1 MENRIYPMPLI
12 GDKAP
17 AFEAESTQGKIR
29 FPKDFKGKW
38 VVFFS
43 HPSDFTPI
51 CTTEFVLFGAMQEEF
66 EALNCKLLG
75 LSVGT
80 NASHI
85 AWMRSIHDRIE
96 YKGHRHVA
104 LRFPLI
110 ADMSMEVARM
120 YGMIQPSA
128 STTAAVRTV
137 FFIDPAATIRA
148 VISYPMQLGRNFD
161 ELKRI
166 LVGLQTIDR
175 HHVALPADWRPG
187 DDIVVPAPATYDGTD
202 ASVEGMTC
210 CDWYFCTR
218 PLAETK
224 ESPVEGAPKHAAER
238 HATAGKE
245 RSEADAP
252 AKEACTAKM
261 R

>member
-1 MENRIYPMPLI
+1 MPLI

-38 VVFFS
+38 VIFFS

-137 FFIDPAATIRA
+137 FFIDPAATVRA
-148 VISYPMQLGRNFD
+148 VVSYPMQLGRNFD

-187 DDIVVPAPATYDGTD
+187 DDIVVPAPVTYDGTD
-202 ASVEGMTC
+202 ASAEGMTC

-224 ESPVEGAPKHAAER
+224 ESPVEGAPKHADER

>member
-17 AFEAESTQGKIR
+17 AFEADSTQGKIR

-38 VVFFS
+38 VIFFS

-51 CTTEFVLFGAMQEEF
+51 CTTEFVMFGAMQEEF

-85 AWMRSIHDRIE
+85 AWMRSIRDRIE
-96 YKGHRHVA
+96 FKGHSHVA

-137 FFIDPAATIRA
+137 FFIDPAATVRA

-161 ELKRI
+161 ELKRVLI
-166 LVGLQTIDR
+166 GLQTIDR

-202 ASVEGMTC
+202 ASAEGMKC

-218 PLAETK
+218 PLAEPTK
-224 ESPVEGAPKHAAER
+224 MPEESAPKQTAAREQR
-238 HATAGKE
+238 QTAG
-245 RSEADAP
+245 AA
-252 AKEACTAKM
+252 AKEHCPAET

>member
-1 MENRIYPMPLI
+1 MENRTYPMPLI

-38 VVFFS
+38 VIFFS

-137 FFIDPAATIRA
+137 FFIDPAATVRA
-148 VISYPMQLGRNFD
+148 VVSYPMQLGRNFD

-202 ASVEGMTC
+202 ASAEGMTC

-224 ESPVEGAPKHAAER
+224 ESPVEGAPKHADER

-245 RSEADAP
+245 RSAADAP

>member
-38 VVFFS
+38 VIFFS

-202 ASVEGMTC
+202 ASAEGMTC

-224 ESPVEGAPKHAAER
+224 ESPVEGAPKHADER

>member
-1 MENRIYPMPLI
+1 
-12 GDKAP
+12 
-17 AFEAESTQGKIR
+17 
-29 FPKDFKGKW
+29 
-38 VVFFS
+38 
-43 HPSDFTPI
+43 
-51 CTTEFVLFGAMQEEF
+51 
-66 EALNCKLLG
+66 
-75 LSVGT
+75 
-80 NASHI
+80 
-85 AWMRSIHDRIE
+85 
-96 YKGHRHVA
+96 
-104 LRFPLI
+104 
-110 ADMSMEVARM
+110 
-120 YGMIQPSA
+120 MIQPSA

-202 ASVEGMTC
+202 ASAEGMTC

-224 ESPVEGAPKHAAER
+224 ESPVEGAPKHADER

-245 RSEADAP
+245 RSAADAP

>member
-38 VVFFS
+38 VIFFS

-187 DDIVVPAPATYDGTD
+187 DDIVVPAPVTYDGTD
-202 ASVEGMTC
+202 ASAEGMTC

-224 ESPVEGAPKHAAER
+224 VSPVEGAPKHADER

>member
-38 VVFFS
+38 VIFFS

-187 DDIVVPAPATYDGTD
+187 DDIVVPAPVTYDGTD
-202 ASVEGMTC
+202 ASAEGMTC

-224 ESPVEGAPKHAAER
+224 ESPVEGAPKHADER

>member
-1 MENRIYPMPLI
+1 MENRTYPMPLI

-38 VVFFS
+38 VIFFS

-137 FFIDPAATIRA
+137 FFIDPAATVRA
-148 VISYPMQLGRNFD
+148 VVSYPMQLGRNFD

-202 ASVEGMTC
+202 ASAEGMTC

-224 ESPVEGAPKHAAER
+224 ESPVEGAPKHADER

>member
-38 VVFFS
+38 VIFFS

-202 ASVEGMTC
+202 ASAEGMTC

-224 ESPVEGAPKHAAER
+224 ESPVEGAPKHADER

-245 RSEADAP
+245 RSAADAP

>member
-1 MENRIYPMPLI
+1 MENRTYPMPLI

-38 VVFFS
+38 VIFFS

-128 STTAAVRTV
+128 STTAAVRSV

-187 DDIVVPAPATYDGTD
+187 DDIVVPAPVTYDGTD
-202 ASVEGMTC
+202 ASAEGMTC

-218 PLAETK
+218 PFAETK
-224 ESPVEGAPKHAAER
+224 ESPVEGAPKHADER

>member
-38 VVFFS
+38 VIFFS

-187 DDIVVPAPATYDGTD
+187 DDIVVPAPVTYDGTD
-202 ASVEGMTC
+202 ASAEGMTC

-224 ESPVEGAPKHAAER
+224 ELPVEGAPKHADER